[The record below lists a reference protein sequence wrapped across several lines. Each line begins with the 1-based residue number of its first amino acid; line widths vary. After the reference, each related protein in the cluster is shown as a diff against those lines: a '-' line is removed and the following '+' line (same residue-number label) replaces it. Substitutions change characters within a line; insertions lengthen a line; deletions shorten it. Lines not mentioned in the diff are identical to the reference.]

1 MLLRAPL
8 EDASRTYLDA
18 SHFKFGDNEKLCMAL
33 LELVRS
39 RAKTA
44 TCSALRDFEDGT
56 EQMPEVGRRDI
67 ALDWDGHPALII
79 ETVHLKICRFD
90 EVDEDFALAEGE
102 NDDLAGWQRDHQI
115 YFERTGGFSPDMK
128 VVCERFRM
136 VEGFRAGN

>member
-1 MLLRAPL
+1 MRVTI
-8 EDASRTYLDA
+8 EDASRTYPDA
-18 SHFKFGDNEKLCMAL
+18 SHFKFGDNEGLCITL

-39 RAKTA
+39 GTKTA
-44 TCSALRDFEDGT
+44 TCTALRDFEDVS

-102 NDDLAGWQRDHQI
+102 NDDLAGWQRDHQT
-115 YFERTGGFSPDMK
+115 YFERTGGSSPDMK

-136 VEGFRAGN
+136 IEDFRAGN